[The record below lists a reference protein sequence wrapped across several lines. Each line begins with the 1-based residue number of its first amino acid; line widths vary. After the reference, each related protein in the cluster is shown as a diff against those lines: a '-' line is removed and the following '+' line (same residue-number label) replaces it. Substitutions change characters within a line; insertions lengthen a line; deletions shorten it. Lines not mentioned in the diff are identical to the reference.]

1 MDWFSSEVGA
11 WALIILG
18 NLSFA
23 LTAFS
28 YAQKN
33 VIKLR
38 LIAIL
43 ATTIGLVYNSI
54 VHLRM
59 PDGQNLWPV
68 LFWLGVLWIQNIALV
83 IWAIRNEM
91 EMPLSPRQRSLAVA
105 AFPDMHS
112 RDWAKLIQSA
122 DLVEV
127 RAGDVILAKDAPT
140 TGLTILAEGRFSE
153 DRPDKSVIRVAG
165 QLWGELTFVFGN
177 DEYNASPCSIVALTD
192 GSYYVLPYDRL
203 KDLTQRSDRMRSAIY
218 EGIVRSAGFKHGLLH
233 EG

>member
-91 EMPLSPRQRSLAVA
+91 EMPLSPRQRSL
-105 AFPDMHS
+105 
-112 RDWAKLIQSA
+112 
-122 DLVEV
+122 
-127 RAGDVILAKDAPT
+127 VI
-140 TGLTILAEGRFSE
+140 GCSSFS
-153 DRPDKSVIRVAG
+153 
-165 QLWGELTFVFGN
+165 
-177 DEYNASPCSIVALTD
+177 
-192 GSYYVLPYDRL
+192 
-203 KDLTQRSDRMRSAIY
+203 
-218 EGIVRSAGFKHGLLH
+218 
-233 EG
+233 